1 MKRGFGWSRWRLCPQ
16 ACCAPEGLATA
27 GGIMSGSESY
37 ESTGRTA
44 QKMRTR
50 KALVDAARALI
61 VSGVTPTVEEAADA
75 ASISRTTAYRYFPNQ
90 RDLLI
95 AAYPEIELPSLLG
108 DHPPDAVEARL

>member
-1 MKRGFGWSRWRLCPQ
+1 MNMSIPMQPSEDW
-16 ACCAPEGLATA
+16 
-27 GGIMSGSESY
+27 MSGSEPY

-61 VSGVTPTVEEAADA
+61 VSGVTPTVEEAAAA
-75 ASISRTTAYRYFPNQ
+75 ASIARTTAYRYFPNQ
-90 RDLLI
+90 RDLLV

-108 DHPPDAVEARL
+108 NHPPEAVEARLDAVVGEYLRQSID